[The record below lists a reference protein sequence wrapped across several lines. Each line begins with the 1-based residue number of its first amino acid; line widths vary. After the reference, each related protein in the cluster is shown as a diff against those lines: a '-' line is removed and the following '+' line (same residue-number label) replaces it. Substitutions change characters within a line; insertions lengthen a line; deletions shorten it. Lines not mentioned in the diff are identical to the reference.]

1 MKILLLGFAK
11 LRIMPYMNFYLDN
24 IDCQKHEVHVLYWNR
39 DLKPED
45 TSKYKG
51 VEFHEFRQ
59 EQLDDVAKEKKLG
72 SFAHYR
78 DYANR
83 LLKSEHFDKVIVLHS
98 LPGLLVLDTLIR
110 RYAYKYILDYRDST
124 YEYFHPFRYM
134 VGLLIKYS
142 LCTFTSSDAFR
153 KYFPKKY
160 ESKIYTSHNILED
173 SLAHREYEKI
183 KSDRIRLAFW
193 GQIRHESVNKVLM
206 DRIGNDVRLEL
217 HYYGREQQI
226 ALNLKKYATEKDYR
240 NIFFHGEYMPE
251 DRYEFVKRT
260 DIIHNIYNDTNML
273 LAMGNKYYDGLIF
286 RLPQVCMV
294 GSFMGSLCEQKG
306 VGCMLSPY
314 DGDFSDK
321 LVEYYQSLNMA
332 DFIDNAD
339 KALSDILLEYNTAS
353 NYLKELFA

>member
-39 DLKPED
+39 DLRPEN

-51 VEFHEFRQ
+51 VIFHEFRQ
-59 EQLDDVAKEKKLG
+59 EQQDEVAKEKKLG

-78 DYANR
+78 NYANK
-83 LLKSEHFDKVIVLHS
+83 LLKSMHFDKVIVLHS

-110 RYAYKYILDYRDST
+110 RYTYKYILDYRDST
-124 YEYFHPFRYM
+124 YEYFSPFRYM

-160 ESKIYTSHNILED
+160 KGKIYTSHNILED
-173 SLAHREYEKI
+173 SLKHREYEKS
-183 KSDRIRLAFW
+183 KSEKIRLAFW
-193 GQIRHESVNKVLM
+193 GQIRHEEVNKMLL
-206 DRIGNDVRLEL
+206 DHIGNDEQLEL

-226 ALNLKKYATEKDYR
+226 ALNLKKYAMDKNYR
-240 NIFFHGEYMPE
+240 NIYFHGEYLPE
-251 DRYEFVKRT
+251 DRYEFVKNT

-294 GSFMGSLCEQKG
+294 GSFMGNLCEQHG

-314 DGDFSDK
+314 DAKFSDK
-321 LVEYYQSLNMA
+321 LVEYYRSLDIEKFRN
-332 DFIDNAD
+332 NAD
-339 KALSDILLEYNTAS
+339 KALSDILLEYNTSS
-353 NYLKELFA
+353 NYLKDLFA